1 MHHRQ
6 VGIDRWLRSSA
17 ISRFVELLAGCLR
30 HTTDDSVSF
39 GMGQDLE
46 SRPFCTADQC
56 RRNQRSP
63 FTRHDSQRG
72 RGDTLFPFARK
83 AVSLLGFLLV
93 PLSLAMST
101 TASASDITMPANL
114 QAQAQVIRAE
124 RDGYWEKSLV
134 VSFPE
139 RRRSL
144 STFDGIVEARA
155 AVNHSA
161 HPLLWIKV
169 SKEFLNQNGS
179 GGKVYLEHIHQKLA
193 DSLKLDK
200 SEIAKMAT
208 AADMDNLAVVTK
220 EFGPL
225 TVTVLATAGA
235 KSNAI
240 RTGIDESSYIEG
252 QEADSKPHGTIN
264 IMVLTNA
271 RLTDGAMARAIV
283 TVTEGKTAA
292 LEDLKIPSTYSPA
305 VQATGTGTDS
315 VIIVSGSTGP
325 KATYAGGHS
334 RLGELIGKATYE
346 AVVESLGKQNGF
358 FLPGTKRFAGDK
370 AAITKTPNTIRLG
383 LLHMEAVPGD
393 VAGNRRRIEEG
404 VQEAVAHGADW
415 VITPELAETGYYF
428 FKRIGTDWIEPFPG
442 TWVSTLAAI
451 ARDNRIALFVGFA
464 ERDPKTAKL
473 YNSVVVIDRQG
484 TIQGTYRK
492 QAVHGSAEA
501 WSTPG
506 AQSKPM
512 SVDGIPVGVLI
523 CADAYKPGLAAQYRE
538 QGAAILLSPANWP
551 PAGELG
557 PKNYW
562 ETRSRETGLPL
573 IAVNRTGKE
582 PELDF
587 SQGQSAV
594 SVEGKRLFSFSSAR
608 SRLFY
613 VDWDGKQGFSEITD

>member
-1 MHHRQ
+1 MHHQQ
-6 VGIDRWLRSSA
+6 VGINRWLRSSV
-17 ISRFVELLAGCLR
+17 IPRFVASLAGCLR
-30 HTTDDSVSF
+30 HAPDDSVSYGTRQDG
-39 GMGQDLE
+39 GM
-46 SRPFCTADQC
+46 RPFYIADQC

-63 FTRHDSQRG
+63 FTRHDSRRG
-72 RGDTLFPFARK
+72 RGDTLFPLAKR
-83 AVSLLGFLLV
+83 AVSLLGFLVV
-93 PLSLAMST
+93 PLSLVMSSSV
-101 TASASDITMPANL
+101 SAADIAIPPSL

-161 HPLLWIKV
+161 HPLLWVKV

-193 DSLKLDK
+193 DLLKFDK

-220 EFGPL
+220 EYGPL

-240 RTGIDESSYIEG
+240 RTGVDESSYIEG
-252 QEADSKPHGTIN
+252 QDADSKPHGTIN

-292 LEDLKIPSTYSPA
+292 LEDLKIPSTYSPT

-315 VIIVSGSTGP
+315 VIVVSGSTGP

-334 RLGELIGKATYE
+334 RLGELVGKATYE

-358 FLPGTKRFAGDK
+358 FLPGAKRFFEKPIASAK
-370 AAITKTPNTIRLG
+370 ASNTIRLG
-383 LLHMEAVPGD
+383 LLHMDAVPGD
-393 VAGNRRRIEEG
+393 ITGNRARIEEG
-404 VQEAVAHGADW
+404 IKEAVAHGADW
-415 VITPELAETGYYF
+415 IITPELAETGYF
-428 FKRIGTDWIEPFPG
+428 FSKRIGTNWIEPFPG

-451 ARDNRIALFVGFA
+451 ARDNRVALFVGFA
-464 ERDPKTAKL
+464 ERDPKTSKL

-492 QAVHGSAEA
+492 QVVHGSAEA

-506 AQSKPM
+506 IQSKRM
-512 SVDGIPVGVLI
+512 VVDGIPVGVLI

-557 PKNYW
+557 PKDYW
-562 ETRSRETGLPL
+562 ESRSRETGLPF

-594 SVEGKRLFSFSSAR
+594 SAEGRRLFSFSSFQ

-613 VDWDGKQGFSEITD
+613 VDWDGKQGFSKITD